1 MAADPRLEDHSQL
14 FKEIGG
20 FSQRKLKKVETK
32 VVTGLGDNVIEKR
45 GAKGLQKTS
54 VNGAAPDAPTKK
66 LDLQVGLVVPGLMI
80 GQFIVFDFLIHLVIQ
95 RQ

>member
-1 MAADPRLEDHSQL
+1 MADPRLEDHSQL

-54 VNGAAPDAPTKK
+54 VNGSPADAQPNKK
-66 LDLQVGLVVPGLMI
+66 LDLQVGLVAPGLMI
-80 GQFIVFDFLIHLVIQ
+80 GQ
-95 RQ
+95 

>member
-1 MAADPRLEDHSQL
+1 MSDEDHSKL

-45 GAKGLQKTS
+45 GAKGLQKAS
-54 VNGAAPDAPTKK
+54 VNGAAPDAPVKR
-66 LDLQVGLVVPGLMI
+66 LDLQVGLVAPGLMI
-80 GQFIVFDFLIHLVIQ
+80 GMYSMWDFVFVT
-95 RQ
+95 RV